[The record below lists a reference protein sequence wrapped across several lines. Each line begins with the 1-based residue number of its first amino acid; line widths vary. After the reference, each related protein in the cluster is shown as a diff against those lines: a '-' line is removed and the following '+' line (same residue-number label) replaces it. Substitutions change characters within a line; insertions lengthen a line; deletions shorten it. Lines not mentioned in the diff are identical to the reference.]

1 MPSLEDPLASI
12 HRLLFA
18 ATALILVLTLAPA
31 SFAQDARLE
40 SLGGVD
46 LLIEDASNVFTNPAL
61 AGVYNNRAFF
71 SLGID
76 AAGSSVGFD
85 PHGGGFVT
93 IKDMVTL
100 GLVLNRSPLNYGFDR
115 AIWPVVNEYIPG
127 GPGGILE
134 GPDGPAEETAP
145 LRFPAD
151 IFVAVGNPWS
161 KMRLGLNVYY
171 AGGAERDWALDD
183 SDQDDLEE
191 GLIGKRQS
199 HLFSTTIGLSGGSLA
214 DRTRAEG
221 WVRVSLLSAWYDEQ
235 GFVEVTSGEEPE
247 PTVDRVVALDRDLR
261 IGGGVRFHIGDVEQ
275 GFVVSP
281 GIEYDHAFG
290 VFRFDDNLVAP
301 DAGAEN
307 AQRNVTAHDGRLGL
321 GIAWRG
327 DGLLINGT
335 ASLVVRSI
343 QTIDT
348 LEVDEGIEQYTT
360 GTVDMAIPE
369 ISIGAEYRVLPVLL
383 VRAGIRSTVVG
394 GRTIDSARSAVG
406 EASDPFETDV
416 VQNVAVAPVHANFAA
431 TGGIGLE
438 VKRFRADAIVGG
450 LFLGGGNVMT
460 GSGMSFFSRIDLG
473 FDFK

>member
-1 MPSLEDPLASI
+1 M
-12 HRLLFA
+12 
-18 ATALILVLTLAPA
+18 
-31 SFAQDARLE
+31 Q

-46 LLIEDASNVFTNPAL
+46 LLIEDSSNVFTNPAL
-61 AGVYNNRAFF
+61 AGIYNNRVFF
-71 SLGID
+71 SLGVNAD
-76 AAGSSVGFD
+76 SGAVGFD

-115 AIWPVVNEYIPG
+115 ALWPVAEQYIEG

-134 GPDGPAEETAP
+134 GPDGPAEQTAP

-151 IFVAVGNPWS
+151 IFFAVGNPWS
-161 KMRLGLNVYY
+161 KLRLGLNIYY
-171 AGGAERDWALDD
+171 AGGAERVWSLDD

-191 GLIGKRQS
+191 GLVGKRQT

-214 DRTRAEG
+214 DRTRGEG

-235 GFVEVTSGEEPE
+235 GYIEVSPGETE

-261 IGGGVRFHIGDVEQ
+261 VGGGFRMHIGDTEQ

-301 DAGAEN
+301 DSEEEN
-307 AQRNVTAHDGRLGL
+307 AQRNVTANDGKVGV
-321 GIAWRG
+321 GVAWRG

-335 ASLVVRSI
+335 VALGVRNL

-348 LEVDEGIEQYTT
+348 LEVDEGIEQATSN
-360 GTVDMAIPE
+360 TVDLAIPQF
-369 ISIGAEYRVLPVLL
+369 SIGAEYRVLPVLL

-394 GRTIDSARSAVG
+394 GRTIASARGAVG
-406 EASDPFETDV
+406 AADDPFETDV
-416 VQNVAVAPVHANFAA
+416 VQTMATAPVHANFAA
-431 TGGIGLE
+431 TGGLGLE
-438 VKRFRADAIVGG
+438 VKRFRADVILGG
-450 LFLGGGNVMT
+450 LFLGGGNAL
-460 GSGMSFFSRIDLG
+460 SGTNMSFFSRIDLG
-473 FDFK
+473 FDFN